1 MIIYKYMQMKS
12 KSDYHAFRP
21 CFFLDICP
29 GVGLQDHMIT
39 LFLIVFTSF
48 LKTQFYFLNFLAP

>member
-1 MIIYKYMQMKS
+1 MKS
-12 KSDYHAFRP
+12 KSDYCAFRP

-29 GVGLQDHMIT
+29 GVRLQDNMVT

-48 LKTQFYFLNFLAP
+48 FKDPVLFFKLFGPTAFWSGF